1 MIEIRP
7 SLLATLLAFV
17 SALEMAGAAEPNPV
31 GIVME
36 ITGQTTPNL
45 PIRQEIP
52 ADAMITLG
60 PGVELTFLHYPPDCE
75 LVTVSGGT
83 LKLSRTAFTTDGD
96 IKRQQGRPC
105 PRFYEVSG
113 TGGAWVAR
121 SLEDARDPLRLPI
134 EAEIIFAGSRADQ
147 VTAAAVYEQDR
158 LKEPLFRFELAD
170 RRATQPVAAARLA
183 RDRQYVLRLTMK
195 DSSQPV
201 DYPFTIA
208 SAGSDDSLVVLH
220 VD

>member
-1 MIEIRP
+1 MAAYR
-7 SLLATLLAFV
+7 SLLLIALLA
-17 SALEMAGAAEPNPV
+17 SLPALTFAGAAEPNAV
-31 GIVME
+31 GIVMK
-36 ITGQTTPNL
+36 ITGQTTPDL

-52 ADAMITLG
+52 ADVRITLG

-83 LKLSRTAFTTDGD
+83 LKLSKTAFATDGD
-96 IKRQQGRPC
+96 IKRQQGHPC

-121 SLEDARDPLRLPI
+121 SLEDARDPLRLAI
-134 EAEIIFAGSRADQ
+134 DAEIIFAGSRADR

-183 RDRQYVLRLTMK
+183 EDRQYVLRLTMK

-208 SAGSDDSLVVLH
+208 PAGSDDQLVVLH